1 VLPVSLLL
9 APLWHNRMRLLVAV
23 LAIALGVALGYSIQL
38 INRAAVGELTQ
49 ALQTFAGQADLTV
62 RGPRAGFDEAL
73 FVELA
78 RLPQVA
84 VASPMVEVQARVV
97 GQDDPLRI
105 IGIDVFRAA
114 QIQPL
119 LLPESADFL
128 DALRADRIFLSAAAR
143 EWLQTQAGDS
153 LAVQVGLEEVRLR
166 VAGWLPAGPARSRLA
181 VMDLGAAQW
190 RLNRLGRLTRVDV
203 KLKPGVPVEEGQ
215 QALAALLPP
224 GVLVERPETGIRS
237 AANMTRAYRVNLN
250 VLALVALF
258 TGGLLVFSTQALSVV
273 RRRSQLALLRV
284 IGVTRRGLVAL
295 LLAEGALVGIA
306 GALLGVLIGYAI
318 AASVLQF
325 VGADL
330 GAGHFR
336 GVTATPRVEPVG
348 LAVFLLLGV
357 AAALLGGFAPAL
369 EAARSEPARALK
381 AGDDVRLFARLRPP
395 WPGLVLLALAA
406 LTARLP
412 PVAGLPLSGYLA
424 IALLLV
430 GTIMLMPRAMTLLLR
445 ALPSVRAPPLQ
456 LAHAQLVNAPGPA
469 TTSLA
474 AIVAAV
480 SLTVSMAIMVASF
493 RQSVEDWLDRVLPAD
508 LYVRAGGTSD
518 TVYLSA
524 ADQARIRALEGVE
537 RAEFLRTQQVMLDP
551 EHAAVTVI
559 VRDLDA
565 ADAQVRLPMV
575 EEPPATH
582 APGFPPAFVSE
593 AMVDLFGMRT
603 GQVIELPLEGRPM
616 PFAVAGVWR
625 DYARQNGAIIIQRVD
640 YLAATGDQTVT
651 DAALWLQPGAA
662 LADVSARLRTVLPGG
677 ERLDIAQPAEIRALS
692 LEIFDR
698 SFAATYA
705 LEAAAILIGLFG
717 LSSSLAGQ
725 VLARRREL
733 GMLRHVG
740 MTRGQVSAM
749 LTAEGL
755 LTSAVGLLVGLGLG
769 WLISLVL
776 IHVVNRQSFHWGMT
790 LHMPWL
796 GLLAFAAVMLA
807 LATLAA
813 ALTSRQAMR
822 GDVVRAVRED
832 W

>member
-1 VLPVSLLL
+1 
-9 APLWHNRMRLLVAV
+9 MRLLVAV

-38 INRAAVGELTQ
+38 INRAAVGEFTQ

-73 FVELA
+73 FAQIA

-84 VASPMVEVQARVV
+84 AASPMVEVQAQVV

-119 LLPESADFL
+119 LLPETADFL
-128 DALRADRIFLSAAAR
+128 DSLRADTVFLSAAAGD
-143 EWLQTQAGDS
+143 WLKAKAGDR
-153 LAVQVGLEEVRLR
+153 LAVQVGLDEVDLR
-166 VAGWLPAGPARSRLA
+166 VAGWLPAGATRSRLA
-181 VMDLGAAQW
+181 VMDIGAAQW
-190 RLNRLGRLTRVDV
+190 RLNRLGRVTRVDV
-203 KLKPGVPVEEGQ
+203 RLRPGVPVEQGQ
-215 QALAALLPP
+215 QALSALLPP
-224 GVLVERPETGIRS
+224 GVLVERPESGVRS

-273 RRRSQLALLRV
+273 RRRAQLALLRV

-295 LLAEGALVGIA
+295 LLMEGALVGVA
-306 GALLGVLIGYAI
+306 GALLGVIVGYAL
-318 AASVLQF
+318 AAAVLQF

-336 GVTATPRVEPVG
+336 GVAATPRIEPVG
-348 LAVFLLLGV
+348 LTVFFLLGV
-357 AAALLGGFAPAL
+357 AAALLGSFVPAL

-381 AGDDVRLFARLRPP
+381 AGDDVRLFARIGSP
-395 WPGLVLLALAA
+395 WPGLALLALGA
-406 LTARLP
+406 LMTRLP
-412 PVAGLPLSGYLA
+412 PVAELPLYGYLA
-424 IALLLV
+424 IALLLL
-430 GTIMLMPRAMTLLLR
+430 GTIMLMPRTMALLLR
-445 ALPSVRAPPLQ
+445 ALPAIRPPPLQ

-493 RQSVEDWLDRVLPAD
+493 RQSLEDWLDQVLPAD
-508 LYVRAGGTSD
+508 LYVRAGMTGD
-518 TVYLSA
+518 TVFLSPE
-524 ADQARIRALEGVE
+524 DQRRIRSLEGVE
-537 RAEFLRTQQVMLDP
+537 RVGFLRTQQVLLDP
-551 EHAAVTVI
+551 SRSAVTVI
-559 VRDLDA
+559 VRDIDP
-565 ADAQVRLPMV
+565 ADAQALLPMV
-575 EEPPATH
+575 GDAPPTL
-582 APGFPPAFVSE
+582 APDIRPAWVSE
-593 AMVDLFGMRT
+593 PMVDFFGMRA
-603 GQVIELPLEGRPM
+603 GQEIELPLEGRRLR
-616 PFAVAGVWR
+616 FVVAGVWR
-625 DYARQNGAIIIQRVD
+625 DYARQNGAIVIERD
-640 YLAATGDQTVT
+640 AYLAATGDEMVT
-651 DAALWLQPGAA
+651 DAALWLKPGAA
-662 LADVSARLRTVLPGG
+662 VADVSARLREGLRGG
-677 ERLDIAQPAEIRALS
+677 ERLEIAQPSEIRELS

-717 LSSSLAGQ
+717 LSSNLASR

-769 WLISLVL
+769 WLISLIL

-796 GLLAFAAVMLA
+796 ALAAFALVMLA
-807 LATLAA
+807 VATLAA